1 MTSES
6 GDTFE
11 ETSTSEELVVEA
23 SWEATVEVDDILW
36 THENIS
42 PCFAGNARGQH
53 RGMSIT
59 RLVYDILFGQVRIQ
73 DVDRIKVVEFGGKLW
88 TLTGNRRLWVFK
100 TVKEL
105 SYLPK
110 LYIPVCMVKMKLAA
124 KTIKIMFNN
133 RNGGRTVGF
142 EIVSCTTTKKRRD
155 LRHEPLV
162 LTMDE
167 KRIICGRKLCAAGEN
182 CVYHRRFLENM
193 GNPCYRRHNH
203 PEWRRAFRLV
213 TERRRRFAQLPEEVQ
228 QAIKRREMK
237 VEIEWR
243 ASFRHRK
250 FEWKDSCKKSHQPPM
265 GPEIEFGRTPIISRL
280 PFGTRMVLKPQS
292 SCCWSASVISDIK
305 RARSRTVKSHSP
317 QYHSVADLLPHHQ
330 EADLPQ
336 HDLDAALKRHT
347 PEADLLRHRP
357 EANLPHCPDAHIQ
370 RQQLLVVLRE
380 EISTLRTCLKSSHV
394 QLRAINNLRRQQKKK
409 NGSKLMSRY
418 HVRSKHPSE
427 DLPEDDA
434 IVAIGSKVDNP
445 RQLVAQPDQTK
456 LEEFRN
462 ELVSLRKAAEE
473 LDCDIGLQ
481 HSTLQ

>member
-23 SWEATVEVDDILW
+23 SWETTVEVDDILW

-59 RLVYDILFGQVRIQ
+59 RLVYDVLFGQVQIQ
-73 DVDRIKVVEFGGKLW
+73 DVDKIKVVQFGGKLW

-105 SYLPK
+105 SYLPR
-110 LYIPVCMVKMKLAA
+110 LYIPVCMVKMKLSQ
-124 KTIKIMFNN
+124 KIMKIMFNN

-167 KRIICGRKLCAAGEN
+167 KRIICGRKQCAADEN
-182 CVYHRRFLENM
+182 CVYHRRFLKQM

-228 QAIKRREMK
+228 QAIKRREMQ

-250 FEWKDSCKKSHQPPM
+250 FEWKDSKKECYEPIQPDNMLGKAPM
-265 GPEIEFGRTPIISRL
+265 IGKL
-280 PFGTRMVLKPQS
+280 PCGKRMVLRPQSIRPQSIRPQS

-305 RARSRTVKSHSP
+305 RARSSPVANVLPRHHAQTNVLPRHHSETN
-317 QYHSVADLLPHHQ
+317 SLP
-330 EADLPQ
+330 
-336 HDLDAALKRHT
+336 
-347 PEADLLRHRP
+347 RHRSKS
-357 EANLPHCPDAHIQ
+357 EQQ
-370 RQQLLVVLRE
+370 RKKLLVSLRE
-380 EISTLRTCLKSSHV
+380 EIRTLRRCLKSSHV
-394 QLRAINNLRRQQKKK
+394 QLREMSKVKNRQKIKS
-409 NGSKLMSRY
+409 GSK
-418 HVRSKHPSE
+418 VVTKDCSKPKSLAD
-427 DLPEDDA
+427 DLPEQKTSFTN
-434 IVAIGSKVDNP
+434 VPKVNESWHSKINANK
-445 RQLVAQPDQTK
+445 RK
-456 LEEFRN
+456 LEQFHI

-473 LDCDIGLQ
+473 LECDIGFQQSLV
-481 HSTLQ
+481 H

>member
-23 SWEATVEVDDILW
+23 SWETIVEVDDILW

-59 RLVYDILFGQVRIQ
+59 RLVYDVLFGQVQIQ
-73 DVDRIKVVEFGGKLW
+73 DVDKIKVVEFGGKLW

-100 TVKEL
+100 TVKEM

-110 LYIPVCMVKMKLAA
+110 LYIPVCMVKMKLAP

-142 EIVSCTTTKKRRD
+142 EIVSCTTTKQRRD

-167 KRIICGRKLCAAGEN
+167 KRIICGRKQCTAGEN
-182 CVYHRRFLENM
+182 CAYHRRFLKKM

-213 TERRRRFAQLPEEVQ
+213 TERRRRFAQLPVEVQ
-228 QAIKRREMK
+228 QAIKRREIK

-250 FEWKDSCKKSHQPPM
+250 FEWKDSCKKSLLPPM
-265 GPEIEFGRTPIISRL
+265 RPDTEFGRTPIIGKL
-280 PFGTRMVLKPQS
+280 PYGTRMVLKPQN

-305 RARSRTVKSHSP
+305 RARSRTVKNHP
-317 QYHSVADLLPHHQ
+317 PH
-330 EADLPQ
+330 
-336 HDLDAALKRHT
+336 
-347 PEADLLRHRP
+347 HRP
-357 EANLPHCPDAHIQ
+357 EGDNR
-370 RQQLLVVLRE
+370 RQQLLEAENRRQQLIEADNRRQQLLEADNRRKQLLVSLRE
-380 EISTLRTCLKSSHV
+380 EISTLRRCLRSSYV
-394 QLRAINNLRRQQKKK
+394 QLRAINNVRRQQKKK
-409 NGSKLMSRY
+409 DGSKLMSRY
-418 HVRSKHPSE
+418 RLKPKHPAE
-427 DLPEDDA
+427 DLPEDKA
-434 IVAIGSKVDNP
+434 VFEIIPKVNASRHSKTH
-445 RQLVAQPDQTK
+445 ADQTK
-456 LEEFRN
+456 LEEFRQ
-462 ELVSLRKAAEE
+462 ELMSLRKAAEE

>member
-23 SWEATVEVDDILW
+23 SWETTVEVDDILW

-100 TVKEL
+100 MVKEL

-142 EIVSCTTTKKRRD
+142 EIVSCTTTKQRRD

-250 FEWKDSCKKSHQPPM
+250 FEWKDSCKRNGNTLS
-265 GPEIEFGRTPIISRL
+265 RRISNGL
-280 PFGTRMVLKPQS
+280 G
-292 SCCWSASVISDIK
+292 
-305 RARSRTVKSHSP
+305 
-317 QYHSVADLLPHHQ
+317 
-330 EADLPQ
+330 
-336 HDLDAALKRHT
+336 
-347 PEADLLRHRP
+347 
-357 EANLPHCPDAHIQ
+357 
-370 RQQLLVVLRE
+370 
-380 EISTLRTCLKSSHV
+380 TLRTCLKSSHV
-394 QLRAINNLRRQQKKK
+394 QLRAINNLRRQQKRKD
-409 NGSKLMSRY
+409 GSKLMSRY
-418 HVRSKHPSE
+418 RVRSKQPSE
-427 DLPEDDA
+427 DLPDDDA
-434 IVAIGSKVDNP
+434 IVAIGSKVNDP
-445 RQLVAQPDQTK
+445 RKAQPDQTK
-456 LEEFRN
+456 LEEFRD

>member
-23 SWEATVEVDDILW
+23 SWETTVEVDDILW

-42 PCFAGNARGQH
+42 PCFAGNASGEH

-59 RLVYDILFGQVRIQ
+59 RLVYDILFGQVQIQ
-73 DVDRIKVVEFGGKLW
+73 DVDKIKVVQFGGKIW
-88 TLTGNRRLWVFK
+88 TITGNRRLWVFK
-100 TVKEL
+100 TVKEM

-142 EIVSCTTTKKRRD
+142 EIVSCTTTKQRRD

-167 KRIICGRKLCAAGEN
+167 KRIICGRKQCTAGEN
-182 CVYHRRFLENM
+182 CVYHRRFLKKM

-203 PEWRRAFRLV
+203 PEWRSAFRLV
-213 TERRRRFAQLPEEVQ
+213 TERRRRFAQLPVEVQ
-228 QAIKRREMK
+228 HAIKRREMK

-250 FEWKDSCKKSHQPPM
+250 FEWKDSCKKEHQPPM
-265 GPEIEFGRTPIISRL
+265 RPDYFVGRPPIIGRL
-280 PFGTRMVLKPQS
+280 PYGKRMVLKPQN

-305 RARSRTVKSHSP
+305 RARSRTVNNHPPHPPLRRTKEDS
-317 QYHSVADLLPHHQ
+317 QKQQLVVA
-330 EADLPQ
+330 
-336 HDLDAALKRHT
+336 
-347 PEADLLRHRP
+347 LR
-357 EANLPHCPDAHIQ
+357 EKANS
-370 RQQLLVVLRE
+370 RRQLLVSLRE
-380 EISTLRTCLKSSHV
+380 EISTLKRCLRSSHV
-394 QLRAINNLRRQQKKK
+394 HLRAISNVRRQQKRKA
-409 NGSKLMSRY
+409 GSKVLSRY
-418 HVRSKHPSE
+418 RANPKSPTD
-427 DLPEDDA
+427 DLPEEK
-434 IVAIGSKVDNP
+434 VNGSLQSKINS
-445 RQLVAQPDQTK
+445 DQTK
-456 LEEFRN
+456 LEEFRQ
-462 ELVSLRKAAEE
+462 ELVSLREAAEKLE
-473 LDCDIGLQ
+473 SDIDSH
-481 HSTLQ
+481 HSI